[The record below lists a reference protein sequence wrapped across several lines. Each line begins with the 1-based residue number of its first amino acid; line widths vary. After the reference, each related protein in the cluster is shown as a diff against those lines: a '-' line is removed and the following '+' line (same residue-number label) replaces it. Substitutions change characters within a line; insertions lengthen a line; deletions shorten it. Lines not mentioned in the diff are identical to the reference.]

1 MPSLQQMR
9 YLVAIADT
17 AHFGRAAERC
27 NVSQP
32 TLSGQLKELERRL
45 GGLLVERDRKA
56 RVILT
61 PLGRE
66 VVSRARRVL
75 RDVEDIRALARRG
88 GPHPV
93 GTIRLGAVPT
103 LGAYFLSLV
112 VPDLHTSFPELRLF
126 VREASSDSLVTYLED
141 GQLDAI
147 LLPLPVRGEHLE
159 HTPLLTEPLMAV
171 VAADHPLASRTHLG
185 PEDLR
190 GETVLALEPG
200 HRLHAQ
206 VEELCAAVGASVA
219 RDFEGTSLDTLRLMV
234 GMGIGLA
241 FLPALYIR
249 TEALKDPAVKV
260 LRFAPDPPSR
270 QVGLVWRRRAARAEA
285 FHTLAEHM
293 RAVFENGI
301 AEVEVE
307 RPRS

>member
-1 MPSLQQMR
+1 MPSLQQLR

-45 GGLLVERDRKA
+45 AGQLVERDRKA

-66 VVSRARRVL
+66 VVGRARRVL

-112 VPDLHTSFPELRLF
+112 VPDLHGSFPDLRLF
-126 VREASSDSLVTYLED
+126 VREASSDSLVTFLED

-159 HTPLLTEPLMAV
+159 QTPLLVEPLMAV
-171 VAADHPLASRTHLG
+171 VAADHPLATRTVLG
-185 PEDLR
+185 PDDLR

-200 HRLHAQ
+200 HRLHVQ
-206 VEELCAAVGASVA
+206 VEELCATVGARVA

-234 GMGIGLA
+234 GMGIGVA

-270 QVGLVWRRRAARAEA
+270 QVGLVWRKRAARGEA
-285 FHTLAEHM
+285 FHTLAERM
-293 RAVFENGI
+293 RTVFEGGI
-301 AEVEVE
+301 AEVRVE
-307 RPRS
+307 RPR

>member
-1 MPSLQQMR
+1 MPSLQQLR

-45 GGLLVERDRKA
+45 AGQLVERDRKA

-66 VVSRARRVL
+66 VVGRARRVL

-112 VPDLHTSFPELRLF
+112 VPDLHGSFPDLRLF
-126 VREASSDSLVTYLED
+126 VREASSDSLVTFLED

-147 LLPLPVRGEHLE
+147 LLPLPVRSEHLE
-159 HTPLLTEPLMAV
+159 QTPLLVEPLMAV
-171 VAADHPLASRTHLG
+171 VAADHPLATRTVLG
-185 PEDLR
+185 PDDLR

-200 HRLHAQ
+200 HRLHVQ
-206 VEELCAAVGASVA
+206 VEELCAAVGARVA

-234 GMGIGLA
+234 GMGIGVA

-270 QVGLVWRRRAARAEA
+270 QVGLVWRKRAARGEA
-285 FHTLAEHM
+285 FHTLAERM
-293 RAVFENGI
+293 RSVFEGGI
-301 AEVEVE
+301 AEVRVE
-307 RPRS
+307 RPR